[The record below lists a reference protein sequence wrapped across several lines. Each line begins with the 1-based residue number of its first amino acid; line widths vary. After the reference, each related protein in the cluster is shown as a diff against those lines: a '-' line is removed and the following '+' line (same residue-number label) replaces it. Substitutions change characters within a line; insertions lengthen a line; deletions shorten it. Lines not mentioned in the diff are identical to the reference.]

1 MSTMGKCQECR
12 LVYHWRGKPLL
23 RDAYCIHCRKAL
35 RQTTWAIGRART
47 TRGTWTRTAAHPFYF
62 KTLKDKYIANLWEA
76 KPREPLSKADLQRA
90 KNLIDK
96 LEKGGTS

>member
-35 RQTTWAIGRART
+35 RQTIPPSAGQAAIGRART
-47 TRGTWTRTAAHPFYF
+47 TRGMWTRTVAHPFYF
-62 KTLKDKYIANLWEA
+62 KSL
-76 KPREPLSKADLQRA
+76 LSH
-90 KNLIDK
+90 K
-96 LEKGGTS
+96 LS

>member
-35 RQTTWAIGRART
+35 HQTTWAIGRART
-47 TRGTWTRTAAHPFYF
+47 TRGVWTRTAAHPFYF
-62 KTLKDKYIANLWEA
+62 KSL
-76 KPREPLSKADLQRA
+76 LSQ
-90 KNLIDK
+90 K
-96 LEKGGTS
+96 LS